1 MATATE
7 LVTKF
12 VFQGS
17 TQPLTNFNNSL
28 TDTISIA
35 KTSALALAGAGAGMF
50 AFVSSQID
58 AIDVLADLS
67 NETGVAIE
75 NIQKLGYVA
84 QLSGSS
90 AEAIQ
95 GTISALTTKI
105 GLASRGG
112 ENEVKKLSKEFNQ
125 LGISVKDSQGGLKT
139 ADTLLFDIQESFS
152 KMDLSVQEK
161 SAFLT
166 RLGIDKSAIQMLS
179 LTTEEMTKLT
189 KEAETFGIVTQA
201 QAEQAQSVNDN
212 LDRMKM
218 ATSSVSKQIAISF
231 APQML
236 SITDGFMKFLGAN
249 QKLISN
255 GLSKVFEI
263 IGSVIGAIV
272 NTITTIFKVIDVMF
286 GWENVL
292 TVLSV
297 AWLIL
302 NRAMLMNPIA
312 LIVAGIVAVILII
325 DDLVTAFE
333 GGQSAIRDFFLEWFG
348 WDILP
353 SLKAFVAGFM
363 ESASWIKDSLAD
375 IRNYAGQVWDSIV
388 VGITKAFSILPS
400 VFKTVWEGI
409 VGFFKFDWLVSG
421 IYSLVNNMLKLFQ
434 PVVDLY
440 NKVSS
445 SIGGATITMP
455 VLKQDVKATTV
466 PQTTL
471 TNPTNTKPNQSI
483 TNGGNSLKQDI
494 KIDIKTNDAK
504 TVAPAIGKE
513 LNKYMADSK
522 TQFASGGK

>member
-249 QKLISN
+249 QKLIAN
-255 GLSKVFEI
+255 GLAKVFDI

-363 ESASWIKDSLAD
+363 ESASWIKEE
-375 IRNYAGQVWDSIV
+375 Y
-388 VGITKAFSILPS
+388 
-400 VFKTVWEGI
+400 
-409 VGFFKFDWLVSG
+409 
-421 IYSLVNNMLKLFQ
+421 
-434 PVVDLY
+434 
-440 NKVSS
+440 
-445 SIGGATITMP
+445 
-455 VLKQDVKATTV
+455 
-466 PQTTL
+466 
-471 TNPTNTKPNQSI
+471 
-483 TNGGNSLKQDI
+483 
-494 KIDIKTNDAK
+494 
-504 TVAPAIGKE
+504 
-513 LNKYMADSK
+513 
-522 TQFASGGK
+522 